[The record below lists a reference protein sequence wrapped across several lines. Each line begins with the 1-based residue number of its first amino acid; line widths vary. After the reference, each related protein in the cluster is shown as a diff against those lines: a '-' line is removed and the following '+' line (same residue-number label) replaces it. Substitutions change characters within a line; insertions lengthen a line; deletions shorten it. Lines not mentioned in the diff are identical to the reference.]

1 MPAQDPAQHVA
12 AALKQSLPLGKGQ
25 KGDGDLQ
32 WDERPRLPGF
42 AHGFASG
49 N

>member
-1 MPAQDPAQHVA
+1 MPARDPAQHVT
-12 AALKQSLPLGKGQ
+12 AALKQPLPLGKGQ
-25 KGDGDLQ
+25 KGGGDLQ
-32 WDERPRLPGF
+32 RDERPHLPGF